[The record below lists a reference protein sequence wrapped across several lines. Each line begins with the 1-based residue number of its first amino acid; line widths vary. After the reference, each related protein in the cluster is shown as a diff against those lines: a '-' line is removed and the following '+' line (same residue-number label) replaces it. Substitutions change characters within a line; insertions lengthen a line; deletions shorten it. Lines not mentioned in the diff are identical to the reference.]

1 MIRRSINSGFGSST
15 FGKSGTANPSQEIT
29 ALRKSGQLDE
39 AYGKAKGLF
48 VESPSDR
55 YIIGALGWCLIDL
68 VKRYSGDGNSAELKR
83 YSDELLAL
91 EVPSSDELLTAHRQR
106 VIGSLTAEGRAT
118 QQAIREAKRLAWEK
132 RHEDAIRIYAELAH
146 QGRLD
151 GDLKV
156 SYGWELWHA
165 NRAGLKP
172 DAAGKLDERQVG
184 RIRRHLKAYLDL
196 GISDSPK
203 LHSGIL
209 QQAHKLAGDGHLK
222 LVPFTRIWD
231 LENLQG
237 SDFESFKTPEGKELP
252 SLAEKVISLASREA
266 ASNGNRTDMQFI
278 RPHLE
283 SAIDRFPENI
293 FLKYRMVKLLEG
305 LGESAEAL
313 KWAVDFARK
322 KASEFWTW
330 DILGDLQGDKEMR
343 LSCYA
348 KALTCSNDDG
358 FTGKV
363 RIKFAK
369 LLAERFPGE
378 AKAEIERVIEFKR
391 REGNRISADIE
402 QIISTDWFRNAHA
415 KPATKQFYDGM
426 ASPAEEILF
435 SHLPWVDACL
445 GEEFEIDGKDG
456 AKTRRRRKLLIAGPI
471 IPFETHVPASHPEV
485 RGKVPG
491 FPVAVQMEKSVG
503 EPWKVSIHRIKER
516 AGSSF
521 DVFTDVIGVIDHVN
535 HERGVLH
542 FVVSKD
548 IQATWPLSK
557 FPDCAEPGLAVAAQM
572 VHFFSKGE
580 KRCNARSVTTS
591 DALPKADVF
600 RRFDESI
607 EVRNGLGFTPTG
619 IFIPPDIVASQHL
632 VDGDSV
638 VGKAVINFNK
648 RRGVWGWKAITT
660 QKLGF
665 DLDGFDAFAN
675 DEDGPQE

>member
-1 MIRRSINSGFGSST
+1 V
-15 FGKSGTANPSQEIT
+15 NPSQEIT
-29 ALRKSGQLDE
+29 ALRKNGQLDE
-39 AYGKAKGLF
+39 AYGKAKSLF
-48 VESPSDR
+48 VEAPSDR

-68 VKRYSGDGNSAELKR
+68 VKRYSSDGNSAELKR

-91 EVPSSDELLTAHRQR
+91 EVPSSDELLTTHRQR
-106 VIGSLTAEGRAT
+106 VIDSLTSEGRAT
-118 QQAIREAKRLAWEK
+118 QEAIREAKRLAWEK
-132 RHEDAIRIYAELAH
+132 QHEDAIRIYAELAD

-165 NRAGLKP
+165 NRAGLKT
-172 DAAGKLDERQVG
+172 DAVGKFDERQVG

-196 GISDSPK
+196 GISDSAK

-209 QQAHKLAGDGHLK
+209 QQAHKLSGDGHLK
-222 LVPFTRIWD
+222 IVPFARIWN
-231 LENLQG
+231 LQNLQG
-237 SDFESFKTPEGKELP
+237 PDFESFKTPEGKELP
-252 SLAEKVISLASREA
+252 SLAEKVITLAAKEA
-266 ASNGNRTDMQFI
+266 ALNGNRADMQFI
-278 RPHLE
+278 RPYLE

-293 FLKYRMVKLLEG
+293 FLKYRMVKLLKR

-313 KWAVDFARK
+313 RWAVDFARK
-322 KASEFWTW
+322 KANEFWTW
-330 DILGDLQGDKEMR
+330 DILGDLQNDNEMR

-391 REGNRISADIE
+391 REGSRISVDIE
-402 QIISTDWFRNAHA
+402 QIISTDWFRNADA
-415 KPATKQFYDGM
+415 KPATKQLYDGM

-456 AKTRRRRKLLIAGPI
+456 TKTRCRRKLIVAGPI

-485 RGKVPG
+485 RAKAPG
-491 FPVAVQMEKSVG
+491 FPVAIQMEAPVG

-521 DVFTDVIGVIDHVN
+521 DVFTDVVGVIYHVN

-557 FPDCAEPGLAVAAQM
+557 FPERAELGRAVA
-572 VHFFSKGE
+572 VKISHFFSKGE
-580 KRCNARSVTTS
+580 KRCNPISVVAS
-591 DALPKADVF
+591 DALPKSDVLK
-600 RRFDESI
+600 RFSERI
-607 EVRNGLGFTPTG
+607 EVSNGMGFTPTG
-619 IFIPPDIVASQHL
+619 IFIPPDIVAMQRL
-632 VDGDSV
+632 VDGDWV
-638 VGKAVINFNK
+638 VGEAVINFNK
-648 RRGVWGWKAITT
+648 RRGVWGWKAISG
-660 QKLGF
+660 KKYNE
-665 DLDGFDAFAN
+665 DDGDRDFN
-675 DEDGPQE
+675 LRTRE